1 MKDVLCI
8 SSSPRTYL
16 AGGFEHVCQLT
27 VLEHMSIPGF
37 WQAFDDLPPE
47 LARIPDFEYGE
58 QVINSVNR

>member
-1 MKDVLCI
+1 MLCI

-27 VLEHMSIPGF
+27 NLEQMIIPGF
-37 WQAFDDLPPE
+37 WQAFDVLPPE

-58 QVINSVNR
+58 EVINSVDR